1 MEDLLSI
8 EHNKFKYQMDW
19 MSKTLQNSYEE
30 PCSINSKHIQAYYAL
45 SKEHTWS
52 KYCISETTLS
62 NLFITS

>member
-8 EHNKFKYQMDW
+8 EHNKFKYQMNW
-19 MSKTLQNSYEE
+19 MRKTLQNSYEE
-30 PCSINSKHIQAYYAL
+30 PYSINSKHIQAYYPL

-52 KYCISETTLS
+52 KCCISETTLS